1 VLPEKKEETV
11 GLLGSSSKWAGHGHL
26 NRAGETLMRE
36 LPHYPG
42 SSSRLTGQQRF
53 FGDQG

>member
-1 VLPEKKEETV
+1 MEEDFI
-11 GLLGSSSKWAGHGHL
+11 LAGHL

-36 LPHYPG
+36 LPRVAYPG